1 MTQLLS
7 LALSLGFVLFFASV
21 AMVVAMIA
29 YAVWDEITNRHDRGS
44 DD

>member
-1 MTQLLS
+1 MTQILS
-7 LALSLGFVLFFASV
+7 LAISLGFVLFFASV

-29 YAVWDEITNRHDRGS
+29 YAVWDEITNRHNRGS

>member
-1 MTQLLS
+1 MTLLLS

-21 AMVVAMIA
+21 VMVVAMIA